1 MWTKITRNAFSN
13 IAGTAISLGV
23 GFFLMPFVVHRI
35 GVSNFGIWMLVN
47 SLVGYMGLLDVGL
60 APTLVK
66 KAAEHL
72 AVESPEGRPGLNRM
86 VSTVLAIYLV
96 IGAVVGLGIAAMSLL
111 PSGTFKVPAH
121 DLAVFQ
127 TILWVVGLQAALSFP
142 MSIWIGLL
150 SGLQDF
156 HYMNALGIL
165 TNLLRVVFTIWLL
178 RSGAGLL
185 GLIWMGFGIT
195 AVGWLARW
203 WWVRRRIPDLR
214 ISLLNF
220 DIREAKNL
228 IRFSGAMIIW
238 SFAGYAVHQL
248 DAVIIGF
255 FLPVA
260 TIATYEIGA
269 RISDY
274 SRSVLHSWLSIVMP
288 AASALKAQG
297 DVGSLRSLYLKG
309 TKYLLISYVG
319 VAVPLLGF
327 GREFVA
333 LWMGKD
339 FAQAVLIM
347 DILILGNLFQS
358 QNLVAHVMLPG
369 MGRLKVFTWIMLGY
383 IFCAAGLGVLFV
395 VRWGL
400 PGMAAAITL
409 TMVVLESVFIVH
421 ILREFDVRLVELL
434 RVCHLPSF
442 IAAAPAVAWVLLA
455 RHFTHALSWPVLIA
469 EVGVCLALYFAAF
482 AAFGLTRTER
492 AAVKDQI
499 MVFLGRGVESGRCAQ
514 TAIEAAAR

>member
-13 IAGTAISLGV
+13 IGGTAISLGV

-72 AVESPEGRPGLNRM
+72 AVESAEGRQGLNRM
-86 VSTVLAIYLV
+86 VSTVLAIYLAIGV
-96 IGAVVGLGIAAMSLL
+96 AVGVGIGAMTLL
-111 PSGTFKVPAH
+111 PGGTFKVPPQ

-127 TILWVVGLQAALSFP
+127 TILWVVGIQTALSFP

-178 RSGAGLL
+178 RSGYGLL

-203 WWVRRRIPDLR
+203 WWVRRRIPHLK
-214 ISLLNF
+214 ISLFDF

-274 SRSVLHSWLSIVMP
+274 SRNVLHSWLSIVMP

-297 DVGSLRSLYLKG
+297 DVASLRSLYLKG
-309 TKYLLISYVG
+309 TKYLLVSYVG
-319 VAVPLLGF
+319 VAVALLGF
-327 GREFVA
+327 GREFIA
-333 LWMGKD
+333 LWMGKE
-339 FAQAVLIM
+339 FSQAVLIL
-347 DILILGNLFQS
+347 DILIWGNLYQS

-369 MGRLKVFTWIMLGY
+369 MDRLKVFTWVMLGY

-409 TMVVLESVFIVH
+409 TMVALESIFIVH

-434 RVCHLPSF
+434 RVCHLPSL
-442 IAAAPAVAWVLLA
+442 IAAAPAIAWILLT
-455 RHFTHALSWPVLIA
+455 RYFVHVFSWPVLIA
-469 EVGVCLALYFAAF
+469 EVGVCLALYGASFS
-482 AAFGLTRTER
+482 AFGLTSIER
-492 AAVKDQI
+492 AAVKEQI
-499 MVFLGRGVESGRCAQ
+499 IKLLGRGIGNRRAQ
-514 TAIEAAAR
+514 SVIVAGAR